1 MPNVKKKP
9 DERRSEYLGVRLV
22 PEQKRKLE
30 KCAKVMGV
38 SVGKLVSEAL
48 DEYMKPLGS
57 RKRATW
63 KVIDSACSILEEQE
77 EEQRKWKYR

>member
-30 KCAKVMGV
+30 KCARVRGI
-38 SVGKLVSEAL
+38 S
-48 DEYMKPLGS
+48 
-57 RKRATW
+57 
-63 KVIDSACSILEEQE
+63 DSACSILEEQE
-77 EEQRKWKYR
+77 ERQRKWKYR